1 MQVDP
6 FNIFDL
12 KPSDLELIADCQRRI
27 FAECERC
34 GLPINPQAERGL
46 LLLEMFVTGEL
57 QIVKGGRP

>member
-12 KPSDLELIADCQRRI
+12 KQSDLELIVDAQRRI
-27 FAECERC
+27 FAECERR
-34 GLPINPQAERGL
+34 GLPINPRAERGL